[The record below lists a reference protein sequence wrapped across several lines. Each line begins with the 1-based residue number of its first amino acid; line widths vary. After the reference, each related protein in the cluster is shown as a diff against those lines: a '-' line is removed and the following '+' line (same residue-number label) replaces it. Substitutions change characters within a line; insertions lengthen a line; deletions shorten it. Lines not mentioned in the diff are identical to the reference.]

1 LNIFSIGMKISF
13 ILGLNLILLC
23 IFLLKYLETKEVIV
37 FNLSIDQCCMYINF
51 ILVCIEILFMVF
63 YNDLYFVF
71 VMILFKLGV
80 VLENL
85 TTYKK
90 DNKFTL
96 VYFIISLFFFISF
109 NVLSFFKN
117 EDDLEKK
124 EIETISKVY
133 KQKLILTSE

>member
-1 LNIFSIGMKISF
+1 MNIFSIGMKISF

>member
-1 LNIFSIGMKISF
+1 MKISF